1 MLPNLLAEPGDAAGA
16 SELGANAAG
25 AAPRVLPWSRS
36 TIVAIGLALFVLVAS
51 ARLATD
57 SSSTVLTM
65 LYVLPIALL
74 AIEFGLP
81 GGLLSALT
89 AIALLVAWVL
99 LGKVDLAT
107 HEVLLR
113 CTLLAILGV
122 GFGLLGDRLAQA
134 GDLIADQVLYMESL
148 TVHGLVRLDRS
159 GHITAWNRGA
169 TETLGYSK
177 ADAQSQPLA
186 LILGGEEEGGP
197 MARQMLEG
205 AAHNGVWDGEG
216 WVVEKGAQRRWA
228 AISVTPLADGGDA
241 GFALVLRDLTATRAA
256 RHESSRMWDVRAHED
271 TRLVPVVILT
281 SSHEEIDLIA
291 TYGHGANSYVRKPVD
306 FNRFAESVRQLGLYW
321 LVVNEAPPILT
332 GA

>member
-1 MLPNLLAEPGDAAGA
+1 MRQREPAVTRSPTPGPARSTRPSSILGPMLPKLLAEPGDAAGA

-99 LGKVDLAT
+99 LSKVDLAT

-169 TETLGYSK
+169 TERRPPSAAPGH
-177 ADAQSQPLA
+177 
-186 LILGGEEEGGP
+186 
-197 MARQMLEG
+197 ARRR
-205 AAHNGVWDGEG
+205 
-216 WVVEKGAQRRWA
+216 RRW
-228 AISVTPLADGGDA
+228 
-241 GFALVLRDLTATRAA
+241 RA
-256 RHESSRMWDVRAHED
+256 
-271 TRLVPVVILT
+271 
-281 SSHEEIDLIA
+281 
-291 TYGHGANSYVRKPVD
+291 
-306 FNRFAESVRQLGLYW
+306 
-321 LVVNEAPPILT
+321 
-332 GA
+332 